1 MKLMETDGSAAINI
15 PVLGD
20 TAYDVVVVEPD
31 PRRRTLLVM
40 MIGGKG
46 ARSFESVAELSAA
59 TDGGTPTVAVFG
71 PSLADDDGFAPVA
84 ALTDDYPEVGVVLVA
99 EQLTTSL
106 LQKALRSGVRD
117 AVVLTENDP
126 SELYTALGRVGQLM
140 ISVSSRP
147 VGIAP
152 ALAPG
157 KVIVCF
163 STKGGVGKS
172 VLSTN
177 LAVALAQR
185 SERPVA
191 ILDADLQF
199 GDVAVLLGVTPE
211 RTVMDAAAA
220 IHHDDPELMRAL
232 VMRHDP
238 SGLLVLPA
246 PVEPSTA
253 DQIRPE
259 DMLAI
264 VDSMRQFCGTV
275 VIDMPPHFDD
285 MVLALLEIA
294 DDVLLVASMD
304 IPSIK
309 NLKVG
314 MQTLDLLALAGPK
327 LRLVLNRANARVKL
341 DVREVE
347 KALGLDAKFPV
358 PSDIAVPQA
367 VNRGV
372 PVVLD
377 NPRSPSARA
386 FEDIATEFLT
396 EAEDAVDESGKRR
409 RFSR

>member
-1 MKLMETDGSAAINI
+1 MKLMETDGSAALNL

-46 ARSFESVAELSAA
+46 ARSFESVAELAEALGS
-59 TDGGTPTVAVFG
+59 GTPTVAVFG
-71 PSLADDDGFAPVA
+71 PSLANHEGFAPVA
-84 ALTDDYPEVGVVLVA
+84 ALTDEHTEVGVVLVA
-99 EQLTTSL
+99 EQLTTAL
-106 LQKALRSGVRD
+106 LQQALRSGVRD
-117 AVVLTENDP
+117 AVVLAEDDTE
-126 SELYTALGRVGQLM
+126 ELFTALSRVGGLM
-140 ISVSSRP
+140 VSLKARP
-147 VGIAP
+147 AGVVP
-152 ALAPG
+152 AVAPG

-191 ILDADLQF
+191 IVDADLQF

-220 IHHDDPELMRAL
+220 IHDDDPELMRAL

-264 VDSMRQFCGTV
+264 IDSMRQFCGTIV
-275 VIDMPPHFDD
+275 VDMPPHFDD
-285 MVLALLEIA
+285 LVLALLEIA

-341 DVREVE
+341 DVKEVE
-347 KALGLDAKFPV
+347 KALGLDAEFPI

-386 FEDIATEFLT
+386 FEDIATEFLA
-396 EAEDAVDESGKRR
+396 EANVEESGKRR
-409 RFSR
+409 LFSR

>member
-15 PVLGD
+15 PTLGD

-59 TDGGTPTVAVFG
+59 VETGTPTVAVFG

-84 ALTDDYPEVGVVLVA
+84 ELTDDHPEVGVVLVA
-99 EQLTTSL
+99 EQLTTAL

-117 AVVLTENDP
+117 AVVLTENDA
-126 SELYTALGRVGQLM
+126 SELFTAIGRVGTLM
-140 ISVSSRP
+140 LAIKARP
-147 VGIAP
+147 AGGAP
-152 ALAPG
+152 QLAPG

-191 ILDADLQF
+191 IVDADLQF

-264 VDSMRQFCGTV
+264 IDSMRQFCGTI

-294 DDVLLVASMD
+294 DEVLLVASMD

-341 DVREVE
+341 DVKEVE
-347 KALGLDAKFPV
+347 KALGLDAKFPI

-396 EAEDAVDESGKRR
+396 EDTVEESGKRR
-409 RFSR
+409 LFSR

>member
-1 MKLMETDGSAAINI
+1 MKVMETDEATELRLPS
-15 PVLGD
+15 LGD

-31 PRRRTLLVM
+31 PARRATLVALV
-40 MIGGKG
+40 GGKG
-46 ARSFESVAELSAA
+46 APAVASVSDLDGVLEDEKA
-59 TDGGTPTVAVFG
+59 TVVLFG
-71 PSLADDDGFAPVA
+71 PGMADDAGFAPVA
-84 ALTDDYPEVGVVLVA
+84 ALTENHPSAGVVLVA
-99 EQLTTSL
+99 ETLTTEV
-106 LQKALRSGVRD
+106 LQQALRSGVRD
-117 AVVLTENDP
+117 AVVLDE
-126 SELYTALGRVGQLM
+126 SEPDELFAALGRVGHAMVALGN
-140 ISVSSRP
+140 RP
-147 VGIAP
+147 QVPAAP
-152 ALAPG
+152 LAPG

-185 SERPVA
+185 SDRPVA
-191 ILDADLQF
+191 IVDADLQF

-232 VMRHDP
+232 VMKHDP

-264 VDSMRQFCGTV
+264 IESMRQFCGTIV
-275 VIDMPPHFDD
+275 VDMPPHFDD
-285 MVLALLEIA
+285 LVLALLEIA
-294 DDVLLVASMD
+294 DEVLLVASMD

-341 DVREVE
+341 DVKEVE
-347 KALGLDAKFPV
+347 KALGIEAKFPV

-377 NPRSPSARA
+377 NPRAPSARA
-386 FEDIATEFLT
+386 FEEIATAFLADST
-396 EAEDAVDESGKRR
+396 VEEPAKRR
-409 RFSR
+409 LFSR

>member
-1 MKLMETDGSAAINI
+1 MTLMETDGSAAVKI
-15 PVLGD
+15 PTLGE

-31 PRRRTLLVM
+31 PRRRTMLVM
-40 MIGGKG
+40 VLGGKG
-46 ARSFESVAELSAA
+46 ARSFESVAEFADAVQS
-59 TDGGTPTVAVFG
+59 GTPTVAVFG
-71 PSLADDDGFAPVA
+71 PGLADDEGFAPVA
-84 ALTDDYPEVGVVLVA
+84 ALTEAHPEVGVVLAA
-99 EQLTTSL
+99 EQLTTAL
-106 LQKALRSGVRD
+106 LQKAVRSGVRD
-117 AVVLTENDP
+117 AVVLDEHDTD
-126 SELYTALGRVGQLM
+126 ELFTALGRVGQLM
-140 ISVSSRP
+140 VSISNRP
-147 VGIAP
+147 AGVAT

-185 SERPVA
+185 SDRPVA
-191 ILDADLQF
+191 IVDADLQF

-264 VDSMRQFCGTV
+264 IDSMRQFCGTI

-294 DDVLLVASMD
+294 DEVLLVASMD

-341 DVREVE
+341 DVKEVE
-347 KALGLDAKFPV
+347 KALGLDARFPI

-386 FEDIATEFLT
+386 FEDIATEFL
-396 EAEDAVDESGKRR
+396 AEETAEESGKRR
-409 RFSR
+409 LFNR

>member
-1 MKLMETDGSAAINI
+1 M
-15 PVLGD
+15 
-20 TAYDVVVVEPD
+20 
-31 PRRRTLLVM
+31 LVM
-40 MIGGKG
+40 QIGGKG
-46 ARSFESVAELSAA
+46 ARSFESVAELSEALEP
-59 TDGGTPTVAVFG
+59 GTPTVAVFG
-71 PSLADDDGFAPVA
+71 PSLADDAGFAPVS
-84 ALTDDYPEVGVVLVA
+84 ALTEDHPTVGVVLVA
-99 EQLTTSL
+99 EQLTTNL
-106 LQKALRSGVRD
+106 LQKAPRSGVRD
-117 AVVLTENDP
+117 AVVYSETETE
-126 SELYTALGRVGQLM
+126 ELFTALGRVGQLM
-140 ISVSSRP
+140 VSLKNARP
-147 VGIAP
+147 TGATTAIE
-152 ALAPG
+152 PG

-185 SERPVA
+185 AERPVA
-191 ILDADLQF
+191 IVDADLQF
-199 GDVAVLLGVTPE
+199 GDVAVLLGITPE

-220 IHHDDPELMRAL
+220 IHHDDPELMQAL

-238 SGLLVLPA
+238 SGLMVLPA

-264 VDSMRQFCGTV
+264 IESMRQFCGTI

-341 DVREVE
+341 DVKEVE
-347 KALGLDAKFPV
+347 KALGLDARFPI

-386 FEDIATEFLT
+386 FEDIATEFL
-396 EAEDAVDESGKRR
+396 AEDTVEESAKRR
-409 RFSR
+409 LFSR